1 MNFSLETGMAANHQI
16 NRLNRRLRSQ
26 SLGPVTTISDQAL
39 ASLGSG
45 LQSLVTWLR
54 QAAQDRPLLT
64 LLLSLKAGFAVA
76 RMGGRRRA
84 RG

>member
-1 MNFSLETGMAANHQI
+1 MNFILETNMAANQQLD
-16 NRLNRRLRSQ
+16 RLNRRLRSQ

-39 ASLGSG
+39 ASLGSR

-54 QAAQDRPLLT
+54 QTAQDRPLLT
-64 LLLSLKAGFAVA
+64 LLLSLEAGFAVA
-76 RMGGRRRA
+76 RMGCRRA

>member
-1 MNFSLETGMAANHQI
+1 MNFSLETGMAANQQI
-16 NRLNRRLRSQ
+16 DRLKRRLRSQ

-39 ASLGSG
+39 TALGSG

-54 QAAQDRPLLT
+54 QVARDRPLLT
-64 LLLSLKAGFAVA
+64 LLLSLEAGFAVA
-76 RMGGRRRA
+76 RMGCRRA

>member
-1 MNFSLETGMAANHQI
+1 MKFSLETGMAANQQI
-16 NRLNRRLRSQ
+16 DRLNHRLRSQ

-39 ASLGSG
+39 ASLGSR

-64 LLLSLKAGFAVA
+64 LPLSIEAGFAVA
-76 RMGGRRRA
+76 RMGRRRA